1 MAVGLDAALYAAL
14 AAALAIFGKP
24 KASESGLIRS
34 SASKKALKL
43 PSPDMMMVV
52 VVVVV
57 VIDLGRLGF
66 DDFRV
71 EDRGKRRVW

>member
-24 KASESGLIRS
+24 KAAESGLIRS

-52 VVVVV
+52 VV
-57 VIDLGRLGF
+57 IDLGRLGF

>member
-1 MAVGLDAALYAAL
+1 VAVGLDAALYAAL
-14 AAALAIFGKP
+14 AAALAISGKP
-24 KASESGLIRS
+24 KAAESGLIRS
-34 SASKKALKL
+34 SASKKALNL
-43 PSPDMMMVV
+43 PSPDMMM
-52 VVVVV
+52 VVVV

>member
-1 MAVGLDAALYAAL
+1 VAVGLDAALYAAL

-24 KASESGLIRS
+24 KAAESGLIRS

-52 VVVVV
+52 VVV
-57 VIDLGRLGF
+57 IDLGRLGF

>member
-1 MAVGLDAALYAAL
+1 MAVGLDAALYVAL

-24 KASESGLIRS
+24 KAAESGLIRS

-52 VVVVV
+52 VVVV
-57 VIDLGRLGF
+57 IDLGRLGF